1 MWSFRDKTN
10 QYITNILFI
19 LVSTLLFWS
28 IHLAQSLLMSLTHL
42 FASVTLAIIFVITKN
57 LFITITIHALN
68 NLISFN
74 HINEIQTYKLLS
86 VLLIISIIVFSFS
99 NIKEK
104 S

>member
-1 MWSFRDKTN
+1 
-10 QYITNILFI
+10 
-19 LVSTLLFWS
+19 
-28 IHLAQSLLMSLTHL
+28 MSLTHL